1 MNTINREI
9 FHSYI
14 LKTFLFYVVLG
25 LYSCKAPNP
34 ETIAGI
40 KLGLPVKKQIENA
53 RLNKT
58 LAGFG
63 NEIYLPLSNE
73 IKGSPRF
80 WTMDIGESEPILHE
94 VWLYFASKAYQSS
107 DINCINKDDKD
118 IVISLYEN
126 KYGSCRKWRES
137 SDINEDRIKS
147 ISDDGVSSVTYHWI
161 KGNLNIGLYI
171 STNDERPGTFRMHA
185 VYSYDIDYKRTLESK
200 SKDKLNKI

>member
-1 MNTINREI
+1 LQARHINHLTLI
-9 FHSYI
+9 VS
-14 LKTFLFYVVLG
+14 
-25 LYSCKAPNP
+25 
-34 ETIAGI
+34 I
-40 KLGLPVKKQIENA
+40 K
-53 RLNKT
+53 
-58 LAGFG
+58 
-63 NEIYLPLSNE
+63 
-73 IKGSPRF
+73 
-80 WTMDIGESEPILHE
+80 
-94 VWLYFASKAYQSS
+94 
-107 DINCINKDDKD
+107 
-118 IVISLYEN
+118 ISLYEN